1 MGRMLTITESA
12 RLLHMVFPNYP
23 DLRPANPVPPEKAW
37 RVTARDLYID
47 ESPNG
52 PCYFVAG
59 ELVSLEEFE
68 RVEEAVASDANSNL

>member
-23 DLRPANPVPPEKAW
+23 DLRSANPVPPEKAW
-37 RVTARDLYID
+37 RVTARDLYIN
-47 ESPNG
+47 ESPNS

-59 ELVSLEEFE
+59 EPVSFEEFE
-68 RVEEAVASDANSNL
+68 TVEKAVASDAKSNL

>member
-1 MGRMLTITESA
+1 MGRMLTIREST

-23 DLRPANPVPPEKAW
+23 DLHPANPVPPEKAW
-37 RVTARDLYID
+37 RVTACDLYID

-59 ELVSLEEFE
+59 ELVSREEFA
-68 RVEEAVASDANSNL
+68 RVKEAVASDAKSNL